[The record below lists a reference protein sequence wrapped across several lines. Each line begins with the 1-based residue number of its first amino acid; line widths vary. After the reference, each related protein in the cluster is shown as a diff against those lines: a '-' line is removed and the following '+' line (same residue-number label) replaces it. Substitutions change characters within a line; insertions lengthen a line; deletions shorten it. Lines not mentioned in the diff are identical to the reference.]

1 MLIVG
6 GDVYL
11 AEKMVEVY
19 EAYDMDIQSVG
30 RGRGSVIVTTDKGI
44 RQISPFAGTD
54 ERLAEEKL
62 FKDKMYEKG
71 FCYVDRVVPNIEN
84 ELITC
89 DRYGNAYVM
98 RQFFE
103 GRECSPNN
111 IRELEKSVIN
121 LAQLHRAGR
130 EIYLEE
136 NREYAGKTPGGIEK
150 KLGELRRIRNF
161 VSKRN
166 KKNDFELMY
175 IKNFDYFYSQALACK
190 RLYDEQFVRNDKWIG
205 YCHGS
210 YNYHSVLF
218 CDGFIATTNFDKFH
232 VGYQLVD
239 VYQFL
244 RKALEK
250 NDYDVSYAR
259 DILDSYSQIQQLG
272 KEDYRFIYIM
282 LSFPEKFWKISNR
295 YMNLRKNYISPVLMD
310 KLTRVIEDE
319 QQKSHILSEFSN
331 IYGLHN
337 R

>member
-1 MLIVG
+1 M
-6 GDVYL
+6 
-11 AEKMVEVY
+11 
-19 EAYDMDIQSVG
+19 
-30 RGRGSVIVTTDKGI
+30 
-44 RQISPFAGTD
+44 
-54 ERLAEEKL
+54 
-62 FKDKMYEKG
+62 
-71 FCYVDRVVPNIEN
+71 
-84 ELITC
+84 
-89 DRYGNAYVM
+89 
-98 RQFFE
+98 
-103 GRECSPNN
+103 
-111 IRELEKSVIN
+111 
-121 LAQLHRAGR
+121 
-130 EIYLEE
+130 
-136 NREYAGKTPGGIEK
+136 
-150 KLGELRRIRNF
+150 
-161 VSKRN
+161 
-166 KKNDFELMY
+166 
-175 IKNFDYFYSQALACK
+175 
-190 RLYDEQFVRNDKWIG
+190 RNDKWIG